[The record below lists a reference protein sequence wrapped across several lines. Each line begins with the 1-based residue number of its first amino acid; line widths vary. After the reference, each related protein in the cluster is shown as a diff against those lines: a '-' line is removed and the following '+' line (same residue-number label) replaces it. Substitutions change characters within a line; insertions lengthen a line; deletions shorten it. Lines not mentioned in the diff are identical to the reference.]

1 MLWGVSALFCFVFQK
16 KLIFPEFQLVEIV
29 FRPIKIAIKNVCDSL
44 SVSIG
49 ARLVLDQLKHFRPI
63 KSVFRSIENRVKN
76 FFKTDFHVFK
86 LTFSKVFQLFLSLSI
101 RLGQG
106 SNPFFCHFP
115 PFFLQGFSL
124 PRPVRPL
131 YPSFCIYFHFSCIK
145 SCIIWEISNL
155 LKFLGFLMNQAF
167 SFTIDQW
174 VFVGGCYK
182 HDLWCLI

>member
-86 LTFSKVFQLFLSLSI
+86 LTFSKVFQLFLSLSLYTTRS
-101 RLGQG
+101 RLQSIFLSFSTILFARFFSPKAGKTFI
-106 SNPFFCHFP
+106 PFLLH
-115 PFFLQGFSL
+115 LFSL
-124 PRPVRPL
+124 FMHQIMHYMGNFEPIKIFGVFDESSL
-131 YPSFCIYFHFSCIK
+131 FFHNWSMGFC
-145 SCIIWEISNL
+145 WGML
-155 LKFLGFLMNQAF
+155 
-167 SFTIDQW
+167 
-174 VFVGGCYK
+174 
-182 HDLWCLI
+182 

>member
-1 MLWGVSALFCFVFQK
+1 MWLSICFDRCSIGVGSIEAFSTNQICFSIDRKSCKEFFL
-16 KLIFPEFQLVEIV
+16 KLIFTCSNSLFQK
-29 FRPIKIAIKNVCDSL
+29 F
-44 SVSIG
+44 
-49 ARLVLDQLKHFRPI
+49 F
-63 KSVFRSIENRVKN
+63 N
-76 FFKTDFHVFK
+76 FF
-86 LTFSKVFQLFLSLSI
+86 SLSLSI

-106 SNPFFCHFP
+106 SNPFFCRFP